1 MLRGY
6 ETEIFNLWNIAMLVC
21 CIALLKMGNFF
32 AIRKLSDFLHVE
44 NYVRW
49 TAIATTTFGLILLV
63 NVITYIWNRAIWK
76 SRGRNYKNLKWLTA
90 SLIVLGFFF
99 VLGSVG
105 IMNSLKEAWAKELWQ
120 STGHSTDL
128 SRFITQYITQ
138 AVIFDMM
145 YKTIHYIS
153 PNNKSVVLD
162 ILYFRVRIIVFS
174 ITSLS
179 LQCLILPIICFWRI
193 TYRWNGRSRI
203 ILPPFGVDASKCDN
217 VVLEDH
223 TLFPFKAMDIEEVE
237 SMNLLERVEDGI
249 SK

>member
-1 MLRGY
+1 MKRRFLIYGTLQY
-6 ETEIFNLWNIAMLVC
+6 
-21 CIALLKMGNFF
+21 
-32 AIRKLSDFLHVE
+32 FLHVE

-128 SRFITQYITQ
+128 SR
-138 AVIFDMM
+138 
-145 YKTIHYIS
+145 
-153 PNNKSVVLD
+153 
-162 ILYFRVRIIVFS
+162 VRIIVFS